1 MQRLFPHALL
11 ACISEGR
18 APQAHEVAAVTDKVW
33 RKAFPQQGAGDR
45 QSAHRAA
52 CAALSGNLLAA

>member
-1 MQRLFPHALL
+1 
-11 ACISEGR
+11 
-18 APQAHEVAAVTDKVW
+18 VAAVTDKVW